1 MRTPSF
7 FFGMLL
13 NCCFSLSRDK
23 CSVLLTEQKEKCKL
37 LLAHH
42 AINCI
47 HYQIPQKNT
56 ATDVFM
62 NTTANILKVEL
73 IGSGIP
79 TVQLICSEIVSGAT
93 FPA

>member
-1 MRTPSF
+1 
-7 FFGMLL
+7 MLL
-13 NCCFSLSRDK
+13 NCCFSPSNDK
-23 CSVLLTEQKEKCKL
+23 CSVLLTEQKEKFKL
-37 LLAHH
+37 LLAYH

-47 HYQIPQKNT
+47 HYQILQKNT

-62 NTTANILKVEL
+62 NTTVNILKVEL